1 MRKIHIKIKLS
12 LFLAIIF
19 MLLFVTKSN
28 AAQEFTELNNRC
40 FYIKNAYTVHY
51 LDVKDGIAQGGTNVQ
66 QCQYNGSYAQKWYMV
81 HLGNG
86 EYMICSDVGSTA
98 EGESVRLNYSLD
110 VSNGVN
116 ANGTQIHLWNS
127 VMNGITQTF
136 SFTKTLNNTYIIWTK
151 ASNYTKVASLSDNLC
166 SDGINVHQWEYSNH
180 SHDQWIFEPVYK
192 FENMGVA
199 YAKANYNRKVDA

>member
-40 FYIKNAYTVHY
+40 FYIKNAYTGHY

-127 VMNGITQTF
+127 VMNEITQTF